1 MFAERLF
8 RRISQHLFRPSIPA
22 HYMALQIDGDD
33 SFLDLIDNVGL
44 SPYQLIRL
52 FSCSD
57 VGPETDDFLWGPVRL
72 PDQHSLVPEPAILAA
87 AYLPAVFRRQCA
99 TKRYLFKFHQ
109 YSLVVDG
116 MQSRGPEG

>member
-33 SFLDLIDNVGL
+33 SFLDLVDNVGL

-57 VGPETDDFLWGPVRL
+57 VGPETDDFLWGAVRST
-72 PDQHSLVPEPAILAA
+72 DRHCLVSEPAVLATMC
-87 AYLPAVFRRQCA
+87 LPAVFR
-99 TKRYLFKFHQ
+99 FQ
-109 YSLVVDG
+109 YTTN
-116 MQSRGPEG
+116 R